1 MMEHV
6 NLIIILCRGDGN
18 MRLVVFVLN
27 QNEKLEALLA
37 EFARTGISGAT
48 ILHSTGMARVLTN
61 YDGDDIPFIGSIR
74 SLLNPERSKSHTIL
88 LVIRD
93 DQLKFVIESIEKVV
107 GNICNEDTGII
118 FSMPLDFVKGLPNYG
133 L

>member
-1 MMEHV
+1 
-6 NLIIILCRGDGN
+6 

-27 QNEKLEALLA
+27 QNDKLESLLT
-37 EFARTGISGAT
+37 ELARVGICGAT

-74 SLLNPERSKSHTIL
+74 TLLNPERSKSHTLL
-88 LVIRD
+88 LVIKD
-93 DQLKFVIESIEKVV
+93 EQLEILVATIEKVV
-107 GNICNEDTGII
+107 GGIRNEDTGII
-118 FSMPLDFVKGLPNYG
+118 FSMPLDFVKGLPSHE

>member
-1 MMEHV
+1 
-6 NLIIILCRGDGN
+6 

-27 QNEKLEALLA
+27 QKEKLEALLT
-37 EFARTGISGAT
+37 EFARDGISGAT

-74 SLLNPERSKSHTIL
+74 TLLNPERSKSHTIL
-88 LVIRD
+88 LVIKD
-93 DQLKFVIESIEKVV
+93 DQLGIVVESIEKVV

-118 FSMPLDFVKGLPNYG
+118 FSIPVDFVKGLPNHG
-133 L
+133 I